1 MLKIDRLIA
10 VPSGEIDDIL
20 TLPHVLRERSRQLAR
35 LDSGREV
42 GLFLPRGTVL
52 RDGDTLLAEDGTRI
66 LVRATDEPLSEA
78 VFPDDLAM
86 AKACFHL
93 GNRHVPLEISEGRVR
108 YIHDPVVDD
117 MLRSMGFTVGSL
129 MAPFHPEA
137 GAYHMPEIRLACEP
151 KPVEKRQ

>member
-10 VPSGEIDDIL
+10 VPNGEIDDVL
-20 TLPHVLRERSRQLAR
+20 ALPHVLRERSRQLVR
-35 LDSGREV
+35 LDSGRGA

-66 LVRATDEPLSEA
+66 LVKATDEPLSEA
-78 VFPDDLAM
+78 VFPDALAM
-86 AKACFHL
+86 ARACFHL
-93 GNRHVPLEISEGRVR
+93 GNRHVPLEIAEDRVR

-117 MLRSMGFTVGSL
+117 MLRAMGFQVDAL

-137 GAYHMPEIRLACEP
+137 GAYHMPEIRLGCEP
-151 KPVEKRQ
+151 KPVEERQ

>member
-1 MLKIDRLIA
+1 MLKIERLTVA
-10 VPSGEIDDIL
+10 LNGEIDDIL
-20 TLPHVLRERSRQLAR
+20 ALPHVLRERSRQLVR
-35 LDSGREV
+35 LDSGREA

-78 VFPDDLAM
+78 MFPDGLAM

-93 GNRHVPLEISEGRVR
+93 GNRHVPLEIGEGRVR

-129 MAPFHPEA
+129 MAPFHPES
-137 GAYHMPEIRLACEP
+137 GAYHMPEIRLGCEP